1 VVPIGA
7 FVALVRGS
15 RGVDCVEVG
24 GIVDVDM
31 KGVDADDG
39 AVLFMELLDFPD
51 VLELVGVDI
60 VVGFVP
66 EG

>member
-7 FVALVRGS
+7 FVAPVGRAG
-15 RGVDCVEVG
+15 GVDGVEVG
-24 GIVDVDM
+24 GVVDVDVD
-31 KGVDADDG
+31 GIDADDG